1 MYKVLFKVFEMLIF
15 ICKLVRDLFYK
26 YIYTSTDNPLR
37 IKLFIDLSTQLG
49 LTSDMVIRPGS
60 DLLA

>member
-1 MYKVLFKVFEMLIF
+1 MLRF
-15 ICKLVRDLFYK
+15 ICKLVRDVFYK

-49 LTSDMVIRPGS
+49 LTSDMHITPGS